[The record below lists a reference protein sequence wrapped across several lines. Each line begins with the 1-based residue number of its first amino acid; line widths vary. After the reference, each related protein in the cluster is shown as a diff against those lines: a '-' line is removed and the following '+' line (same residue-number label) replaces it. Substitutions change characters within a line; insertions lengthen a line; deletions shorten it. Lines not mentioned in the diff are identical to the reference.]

1 VNPALLPL
9 VVAVPFVAA
18 ALTALVPRAW
28 LRRSIALAVPIGAG
42 ALGVAL
48 VIETSDGSVVA
59 TQVGGW
65 IPGVAIAF
73 AADTLS
79 ALMLTVS
86 ALLVLAG
93 TIFAIAAGDDDD
105 RWFVPMLLAMTAG
118 VYGAYLTADLFN
130 LFVMIEVALLP
141 SYVLLA
147 RRGTPEAIRAG
158 RLYLAVNLTAS
169 TILLGGV
176 GLVYASAGT
185 VNLAELSGLG
195 ASATGV
201 AVATGVVLVALGVK
215 AAVVPVHSWLPV
227 TYPAASPAVTAIFSG
242 LLTKIGVYGLIRV
255 TTLVLAPTT
264 LVIVVI
270 LTVTLV
276 SMVVG
281 VLGALGSTTMRGVL
295 SFHMVSQVGY
305 ILVGL
310 ALAGAV
316 GLSAVVFYLVHHTV
330 VKTSLFLT
338 LGVVEV
344 RRGTGSIGA
353 LGGDARLHR
362 WTAFAFLLG
371 AMSLVGLPPLSGFWA
386 KYGVLRAA
394 AIDEQV
400 LVIVVALVVSVGT
413 LMSMMKIA
421 NGVFWGQ
428 RPEPTPE
435 ETGRDPHPAR
445 WSAALVAPGLL
456 LGFASLAVGI
466 APEWLLDLA
475 DVAGQGLSATE
486 TYVEAVLD
494 Q

>member
-18 ALTALVPRAW
+18 ALAALVPRTW
-28 LRRSIALAVPIGAG
+28 LRRSLVLAVPV
-42 ALGVAL
+42 GVGVVGVGL

-65 IPGVAIAF
+65 VPGVAIAF

-93 TIFAIAAGDDDD
+93 TVFAIAAGDDDD

-147 RRGTPEAIRAG
+147 RRGTPGAIRAG

-169 TILLGGV
+169 TILLAGV

-185 VNLAELSGLG
+185 VNLAELNGLG
-195 ASATGV
+195 AGATGV

-227 TYPAASPAVTAIFSG
+227 TYPAPSPAVTAIFSG

-264 LVIVVI
+264 LLTVVI
-270 LTVTLV
+270 LTVTLA
-276 SMVVG
+276 SMIVG
-281 VLGALGSTTMRGVL
+281 VLGALGGTTMREVL

-310 ALAGAV
+310 VLAGAV

-344 RRGTGSIGA
+344 RRRTGRIDDLGA
-353 LGGDARLHR
+353 EARLHR
-362 WTAFAFLLG
+362 WVALAFLLG
-371 AMSLVGLPPLSGFWA
+371 AASLVGLPPLSGFWA

-394 AIDEQV
+394 ALDERV
-400 LVIVVALVVSVGT
+400 VVIVVALVVSLGT
-413 LMSMMKIA
+413 LMSMLKIT
-421 NGVFWGQ
+421 NGVFWGE
-428 RPEPTPE
+428 RPEPAPE
-435 ETGRDPHPAR
+435 EVGRDPRPAH
-445 WSAALVAPGLL
+445 WAAALVGPGLVL
-456 LGFASLAVGI
+456 AIASLAVGV
-466 APEWLLDLA
+466 APEWLLQLA
-475 DVAGQGLSATE
+475 DVAGQGLESGEA
-486 TYVEAVLD
+486 YVEAVL
-494 Q
+494 QL